1 MQKLNVELNR
11 LYLAGADG
19 GTRSISL
26 AFKKLPGDGEEAHWE
41 RLCSLANALQSDLG
55 LPAPAVS
62 ISGAGAYGLWLS
74 LEKPIPLAQAQEFAK
89 LLHGA
94 YCAEQAGAEA
104 IGAFELPP
112 QMNKASGKWS
122 AFIHPGM
129 GASFAG
135 DEGLEVQPPEAGQV
149 ALLEGLESIGVAQF
163 AQALEQLRR
172 AAGGSVTQA
181 TAPAPNM
188 VRAAPEGLL
197 LKDATL
203 EDIVNFLHS
212 RNIEPTF
219 RFLK

>member
-11 LYLAGADG
+11 LYRGAADG
-19 GTRSISL
+19 GTRSIAL
-26 AFKKLPGDGEEAHWE
+26 AFKKMPGDGEGGHWE

-62 ISGAGAYGLWLS
+62 ISGAGSYGLWLS
-74 LEKPIPLAQAQEFAK
+74 LENPVTLAQAQEFAD
-89 LLHGA
+89 LLYRA
-94 YCAEQAGAEA
+94 YCPELPSQSAAL
-104 IGAFELPP
+104 ELPP
-112 QMNKASGKWS
+112 HINQDNGKWS

-149 ALLEGLESIGVAQF
+149 ALLEGLESIGPAQF
-163 AQALEQLRR
+163 AQVLAQLRQA
-172 AAGGSVTQA
+172 AAG
-181 TAPAPNM
+181 
-188 VRAAPEGLL
+188 AAPQAAAAPSCAVQEGLL

-212 RNIEPTF
+212 KNIEPTF